1 MSIIR
6 PSRHAADAA
15 TAAAGSTAIV
25 AVAVASSPVTTT
37 STTPV
42 PAWSSH
48 PGWPGLA
55 PGGWRPGAGPS
66 TDPPGSAARPRSLRP
81 PATRVH
87 WYDVVIKWDE
97 PTYSLRSPG
106 L

>member
-15 TAAAGSTAIV
+15 TAAAVSTAFA
-25 AVAVASSPVTTT
+25 AVAVASSPVTAT
-37 STTPV
+37 STAPA

-48 PGWPGLA
+48 PGWPGPA

-66 TDPPGSAARPRSLRP
+66 TYPPGSAGRTRSLRA

-87 WYDVVIKWDE
+87 WYDVVVKWDE
-97 PTYSLRSPG
+97 
-106 L
+106 